1 MHRVTSE
8 GKPHRARKPKELT
21 MSRFLPST
29 AIRRAS
35 RQHSTQAPASQEA
48 PLTQQ
53 VGPGPR
59 GHLPRRLPRPVLAL
73 AASACTLAL
82 GLGAASAA
90 QAQVNPAGPHHVW
103 AWGDC
108 SVTLGN
114 VKTSNGAAVGGA
126 DITCGHY
133 RGSITAYVYLYRY
146 NGSSWVRVGSG
157 GGTDYNNYRLSAWT
171 APPVCGNWTSYW
183 DDMVTVNVD
192 GSQQSFDLG
201 SGLGYYPKYAPTC

>member
-1 MHRVTSE
+1 
-8 GKPHRARKPKELT
+8 
-21 MSRFLPST
+21 MSRFQPNT

-35 RQHSTQAPASQEA
+35 RRHSAAGPISPEA
-48 PLTQQ
+48 PLIQQ
-53 VGPGPR
+53 IVPGRR
-59 GHLPRRLPRPVLAL
+59 GHFSRRLLRPVLAL

-82 GLGAASAA
+82 GLGVASAA

-133 RGSITAYVYLYRY
+133 RGHITASVYLYRY

-157 GGTDYNNYRLSAWT
+157 GGLITTITIFQPGRRRLSAVPTRPTGMTWSPSMWT
-171 APPVCGNWTSYW
+171 VLSKHST
-183 DDMVTVNVD
+183 
-192 GSQQSFDLG
+192 
-201 SGLGYYPKYAPTC
+201 